1 MLSSIIRVAFVGLTI
16 ATLESL
22 RRQIACRRDGNCGPD
37 VPQEESTWEGE
48 GGALPTTGSH
58 LGPEPALPGR

>member
-1 MLSSIIRVAFVGLTI
+1 MVLTV

-22 RRQIACRRDGNCGPD
+22 RRQIACRNSANCESD
-37 VPQEESTWEGE
+37 VAPEESTWEGE

-58 LGPEPALPGR
+58 LGPEPALPVQ

>member
-1 MLSSIIRVAFVGLTI
+1 MLSSIIRVAFVALTV

-22 RRQIACRRDGNCGPD
+22 RRQIACRNSANCEPE
-37 VPQEESTWEGE
+37 VPHEESTWEGE

-58 LGPEPALPGR
+58 LGPEPALPVQ